1 MDRDLSSP
9 AHQLP
14 VTLVVLAIEQHAI
27 VRFQIGV
34 LWERSR
40 PHVFRS
46 GDDVKTGFAQAL
58 TDADRGVDIFR
69 YQIKETVRDES
80 VNSDDLSRKRM

>member
-14 VTLVVLAIEQHAI
+14 VTLVVLAIEQHAV

-58 TDADRGVDIFR
+58 TDCG
-69 YQIKETVRDES
+69 
-80 VNSDDLSRKRM
+80 SRRRHFPLPDQGNGS